1 MFLHALDEDD
11 HFPPVNTALSEP
23 DGLLA
28 FSAQIS
34 IDRLESAYRQGI
46 FPWYSGDQPVL
57 WWSPQSRMVLECGDF
72 HVSHSLRKRLKKID
86 KAQHLGDLTSCVVTV
101 DCAFDAALDSCATRG
116 AKRYTSQHLIE
127 PKSALHQVN
136 DIHLIKTDQTTNHS
150 NKNSETE
157 DPETRD
163 ASFLATATWIT
174 PHMQDA
180 YKAWHQLG
188 RVHSIETWQHGELV
202 GGLYGVSIG
211 ATFFGES
218 MFARA
223 TDASK
228 IALAHLVQFLQ
239 RHHVKFIDCQMVTS
253 HLSTLG
259 ARPIDRAEFIA
270 RVAQGINQPDLPWQA
285 GWLNSMGEITPKND
299 SLALPFTI

>member
-1 MFLHALDEDD
+1 MFLHALDEEN

-23 DGLLA
+23 DGLLS

-46 FPWYSGDQPVL
+46 FPWYSEGQPVL
-57 WWSPQSRMVLECGDF
+57 WWSPRSRMVLACHDF
-72 HVSHSLRKRLKKID
+72 HVSHSLRKRLKKIVRD
-86 KAQHLGDLTSCVVTV
+86 QSLGNLKSCVVTV
-101 DCAFDAALDSCATRG
+101 DCAFDAVLDSCATRG
-116 AKRYTSQHLIE
+116 AKRFTSQHLLE
-127 PKSALHQVN
+127 PKSTIYQVN
-136 DIHLIKTDQTTNHS
+136 DFHQVTTDQTKIQGNE
-150 NKNSETE
+150 NPETE
-157 DPETRD
+157 DLETYD
-163 ASFLATATWIT
+163 AGHLAATTWIT

-188 RVHSIETWQHGELV
+188 RVHSIETWQYGELV

-218 MFARA
+218 MFARE

-239 RHHVKFIDCQMVTS
+239 RHHVKFIDCQMVTN

-259 ARPIDRAEFIA
+259 ARPIDRLEFIA
-270 RVAQGINQPDLPWQA
+270 RVAQGIHQPDLPWQA
-285 GWLNSMGEITPKND
+285 GWLNYRGEITPTND
-299 SLALPFTI
+299 LLALPFTT

>member
-1 MFLHALDEDD
+1 MFLHALDEDN

-46 FPWYSGDQPVL
+46 FPWYSDDQLVL
-57 WWSPQSRMVLECGDF
+57 WWSPRSRMVLACCDF
-72 HVSHSLRKRLKKID
+72 HVSHSLRKRLNKID
-86 KAQHLGDLTSCVVTV
+86 KAQQLGDLESCVVTV
-101 DCAFDAALDSCATRG
+101 DCAFDAVLNFCATRG
-116 AKRYTSQHLIE
+116 AKQ
-127 PKSALHQVN
+127 
-136 DIHLIKTDQTTNHS
+136 D
-150 NKNSETE
+150 TE
-157 DPETRD
+157 DPEKHD
-163 ASFLATATWIT
+163 AGHLAAATWIT

-228 IALAHLVQFLQ
+228 IALAHLVLFLQ
-239 RHHVKFIDCQMVTS
+239 RHHVKFIDCQMVTN

-259 ARPIDRAEFIA
+259 ARPIDRLEFIA
-270 RVAQGINQPDLPWQA
+270 RVAQGVDQPDLPWQA
-285 GWLNSMGEITPKND
+285 GWLNSVGEITPKND
-299 SLALPFTI
+299 LLALPFTT

>member
-1 MFLHALDEDD
+1 MFLHALDEYN
-11 HFPPVNTALSEP
+11 HFPPVNTALIEP

-57 WWSPQSRMVLECGDF
+57 WWSPRSRMVLACADF
-72 HVSHSLRKRLKKID
+72 HVSHSLRKRLKKIIQ
-86 KAQHLGDLTSCVVTV
+86 AQRLGDLKTCVVTV
-101 DCAFDAALDSCATRG
+101 DCAFDAVLDSCATRG

-127 PKSALHQVN
+127 PKSSLHQV
-136 DIHLIKTDQTTNHS
+136 DDFHLIKTDQTTNQD

-157 DPETRD
+157 DLQTHDVRH
-163 ASFLATATWIT
+163 LAPATWIT
-174 PHMQDA
+174 PHMQEA
-180 YKAWHQLG
+180 YKAWHKLG
-188 RVHSIETWQHGELV
+188 RVHSIETWQQGELV

-228 IALAHLVQFLQ
+228 IALAYLVQFLQ

-259 ARPIDRAEFIA
+259 ARPIDRLEFIA
-270 RVAQGINQPDLPWQA
+270 RLAQGINQPDLPWQT
-285 GWLNSMGEITPKND
+285 GWLNFMGEITPKND
-299 SLALPFTI
+299 SLALPFMV

>member
-1 MFLHALDEDD
+1 MFLHALDEDN
-11 HFPPVNTALSEP
+11 HFPPVNTALIEP

-28 FSAQIS
+28 YSAQIS

-46 FPWYSGDQPVL
+46 FPWYSDDQPVL
-57 WWSPQSRMVLECGDF
+57 WWSPRSRMVLDCDDF
-72 HVSHSLRKRLKKID
+72 HVSHSLRKRLKKIVR
-86 KAQHLGDLTSCVVTV
+86 AQSLGDLKSCVVTV
-101 DCAFDAALDSCATRG
+101 DCAFDAVLDSCATRG
-116 AKRYTSQHLIE
+116 AKRYTSQG
-127 PKSALHQVN
+127 
-136 DIHLIKTDQTTNHS
+136 

-157 DPETRD
+157 DPQTHD
-163 ASFLATATWIT
+163 VGHLAAATWIT
-174 PHMQDA
+174 PHMQEA
-180 YKAWHQLG
+180 YKIWHQLG
-188 RVHSIETWQHGELV
+188 RVHSIETWQQGELV

-259 ARPIDRAEFIA
+259 ARPIDRPEFIA
-270 RVAQGINQPDLPWQA
+270 RVAQGIDQPDLPWQA